1 MLYTLLLIYIP
12 EISSESTAI
21 KQLSA
26 GTQLKW
32 KSVWF
37 LEQHLVEKKKKVDKV
52 GRTDMKKKYKIT
64 QPKPLLLPLRF
75 TEMFQTSE
83 VSYNFIYL
91 FLQIHSKMPPKGKHW
106 HFPYTGI
113 LSCSFDKHY
122 SWMTVTLKP
131 LAQGWLTTMLPWAQS
146 QKNDPALC
154 FTTQGS
160 WKLCPLL
167 HPFCLSFLLVE
178 KGCSQLW
185 LMIGLRRLKI
195 TTGWYGNIWKLLN

>member
-1 MLYTLLLIYIP
+1 MEVSLI
-12 EISSESTAI
+12 SGTAF
-21 KQLSA
+21 S
-26 GTQLKW
+26 G
-32 KSVWF
+32 
-37 LEQHLVEKKKKVDKV
+37 KKKKVDKV
-52 GRTDMKKKYKIT
+52 GRTDMKKNIKSPSLNHFYFLWGLPKCS
-64 QPKPLLLPLRF
+64 KPLRSPITL
-75 TEMFQTSE
+75 
-83 VSYNFIYL
+83 FIYINIYIYL
-91 FLQIHSKMPPKGKHW
+91 YIQIHSKMPPKGKHW

-131 LAQGWLTTMLPWAQS
+131 LPQGWLTTMLPWAQS